1 MKNILITG
9 ASSGIGAALAVS
21 YAGQGHRLFLGG
33 RDAMRLQETATQ
45 CQAKGAEV
53 HIQIA
58 DTSAANI
65 MHQWIAG
72 IDKRY
77 KLDLVIA
84 NAGISGGTAGLELE
98 ELSLQSH
105 RIFDVN
111 IMGVLNTI
119 GPILPR
125 MVSRR
130 KGQIALI
137 SSLAG
142 FAPYPGAP
150 AYSASKAAV
159 RFYGEALRG
168 RYAKD
173 GVKISVVCPGFIQT
187 PMTDINPFKMPL
199 LMSAE
204 KAAGRIAQGLDKNDG
219 LIVFPW
225 PVAVVS
231 RLIGLLPPKLRGLL
245 LSRVPEKT
253 SLRSP

>member
-9 ASSGIGAALAVS
+9 ASSGIGAALARH
-21 YAGQGHRLFLGG
+21 YASQGHRLFLGG
-33 RDAMRLQETATQ
+33 RDKVRLDAIADA
-45 CQAKGAEV
+45 CRIKGAEI
-53 HIQIA
+53 HTQIA
-58 DTSAANI
+58 DTAAANI
-65 MHQWIAG
+65 MHQWITG
-72 IDKRY
+72 IDKRFP
-77 KLDLVIA
+77 LDLVIA
-84 NAGISGGTAGLELE
+84 NAGISGGTGGLEPE

-125 MVSRR
+125 MALRR

-159 RFYGEALRG
+159 RFYGEALRS
-168 RYAKD
+168 RYKKD
-173 GVKISVVCPGFIQT
+173 QVKISVICPGFIQT
-187 PMTDINPFKMPL
+187 PMTDVNPFKMPL

-204 KAAGRIAQGLDKNDG
+204 RAAIKIAQGLDKDRG

-225 PVAVVS
+225 PVALIA
-231 RLIGLLPPKLRGLL
+231 RLIGLLPPRVRSIV
-245 LSRVPEKT
+245 LSQVPEKT
-253 SLRSP
+253 SLKSS